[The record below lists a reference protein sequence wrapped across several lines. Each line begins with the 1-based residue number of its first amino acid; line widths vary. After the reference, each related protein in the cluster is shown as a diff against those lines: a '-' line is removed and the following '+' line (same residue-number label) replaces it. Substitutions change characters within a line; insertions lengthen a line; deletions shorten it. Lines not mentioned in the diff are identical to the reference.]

1 MSHKLD
7 NIGVL
12 FKILLANLEFVTIS
26 RPNTGKLKKYKAINV
41 KIKLLTTP
49 TKAPNILDG
58 IPNIIVAFNN
68 FSNNL
73 VDFFK
78 TAKIVFKIINTK
90 INAITSYSRIF
101 IEVIP
106 ANLFEKLKNG
116 INLYKI
122 PDTTP
127 LNIKDS
133 TITAIVPTVSTNCLV
148 NPLLKPIAAPN
159 NINTIIKISTIFIV
173 SHLLNKLYHII
184 FKNQLFIIY
193 QYFIKCDKIIA
204 GRDFMATITLKI
216 SENTKKEMEDFFE
229 DFKREKTPPYAV
241 FQADDADCVVTV
253 YESGK
258 AVFQGMS
265 ADISAQLWIERERHL
280 NPTKTLDVKN
290 SEEKKKEKEK
300 KEYIDPKIYHSNAI
314 GSDEVGTGDY
324 FGPIV
329 VTSAYVA
336 KENIPWLEELGV
348 KDSKKMTDEKILQV
362 VPEIIKRIPY
372 KSTILSNKEYN
383 ERYNEDTNMNKLK
396 AILHNKVLVQLTNEI
411 HDWDYV
417 IVDQF
422 AQPFVYFNYL
432 KSSNAVFRKITFLTK
447 GEDKSLA
454 VACASL
460 ISRFIFLKEFNKL
473 GEQLDMF
480 LLKGASDKVDEVGV
494 KIVEKYGFDKLSEV
508 AKLNFKN
515 TDKIKEKISK

>member
-1 MSHKLD
+1 
-7 NIGVL
+7 
-12 FKILLANLEFVTIS
+12 
-26 RPNTGKLKKYKAINV
+26 
-41 KIKLLTTP
+41 
-49 TKAPNILDG
+49 
-58 IPNIIVAFNN
+58 
-68 FSNNL
+68 
-73 VDFFK
+73 
-78 TAKIVFKIINTK
+78 
-90 INAITSYSRIF
+90 
-101 IEVIP
+101 
-106 ANLFEKLKNG
+106 
-116 INLYKI
+116 
-122 PDTTP
+122 
-127 LNIKDS
+127 
-133 TITAIVPTVSTNCLV
+133 
-148 NPLLKPIAAPN
+148 
-159 NINTIIKISTIFIV
+159 
-173 SHLLNKLYHII
+173 
-184 FKNQLFIIY
+184 
-193 QYFIKCDKIIA
+193 
-204 GRDFMATITLKI
+204 MATITLKI
-216 SENTKKEMEDFFE
+216 SENTKKEMEEFFE

-280 NPTKTLDVKN
+280 NPTKSLDVKN
-290 SEEKKKEKEK
+290 SEEKKKVKDK
-300 KEYIDPKIYHSNAI
+300 KEYIDPKIYHSSAI

-362 VPEIIKRIPY
+362 VPEIIKKIPY

-422 AQPFVYFNYL
+422 AQPFIYFNYL
-432 KSSNAVFRKITFLTK
+432 KASNAVFRKITFLTK

-460 ISRFIFLKEFNKL
+460 ISRFIFLKE
-473 GEQLDMF
+473 LDMF
-480 LLKGASDKVDEVGV
+480 LLKGASDKVDEVGIN
-494 KIVEKYGFDKLSEV
+494 IVQKYGFNKLSEV